1 MDIIESDNMP
11 VELYYK
17 FYTDPYSCVGE
28 KSQEKNEKVF
38 WREDKVCDFKQ
49 CDASSR
55 FSDCIVRATNIMDD
69 CINASLKYSLGYC
82 LLLLVVC

>member
-1 MDIIESDNMP
+1 MGYACEVHLHVGQMLDIKKKKKSGSLCHFVHKIVVMDIIESDHMP

-38 WREDKVCDFKQ
+38 WREDKVYDFKQ
-49 CDASSR
+49 C
-55 FSDCIVRATNIMDD
+55 II
-69 CINASLKYSLGYC
+69 
-82 LLLLVVC
+82 

>member
-1 MDIIESDNMP
+1 MDIIESDHMP

-38 WREDKVCDFKQ
+38 WREDKVYDFKQ
-49 CDASSR
+49 C
-55 FSDCIVRATNIMDD
+55 II
-69 CINASLKYSLGYC
+69 
-82 LLLLVVC
+82 